1 MEKRRK
7 GFLQTPQGLGLVFA
21 GMVYFLL
28 SMLWFSRP
36 DVIGGA
42 FHRLRMI
49 ESIGTWSLWSGGWD
63 QIFAD
68 AGTYRPTMT
77 DMAAASLPFGLI
89 FTVLTG
95 VIAAIALVRVNMDH
109 ISSLVA
115 SSKPKRWRQVMEAQS
130 HRHPANRFFL
140 DYNLA
145 SMPLDKGPARLP
157 EKALELLERTGSI
170 AELLDAPIG
179 NTAPGMH
186 AGPDILLRTERVGE
200 VLADVLGQPNPF
212 LATGDIA
219 EAVAALPWPAAIL
232 IRTGLERVAA
242 RDADGSA
249 EDFSATVAAVALR
262 MDDVWRRLNAL
273 KAKRGQGLVIGLDG
287 ATEEERDADRRR
299 IATALKLRPD
309 AIVTLAD
316 LAAATDLA
324 RDDRAWLSEHLA
336 AGGAHARLVDLLRR
350 NHYLSGCLATVLVET
365 RTAGIYPPESFR
377 WLRFIDYPLW
387 CFLRT
392 VAAPA
397 CTPIAAGAHAHWL
410 AERQA
415 ERPLVEPQF
424 TEALRALRQE
434 ARKFLTG
441 ETLRRLRSQLGAER

>member
-7 GFLQTPQGLGLVFA
+7 GFLQTPQGLGLIFA

-28 SMLWFSRP
+28 SMLWYSRP

-42 FHRLRMI
+42 FHKLRII
-49 ESIGTWSLWSGGWD
+49 ESLGSWPLWGGGWD
-63 QIFAD
+63 QVFAE
-68 AGTYRPTMT
+68 AGRYRPTMS
-77 DMAAASLPFGLI
+77 DMATASVPFGLI
-89 FTVLTG
+89 FTVLTA

-109 ISSLVA
+109 IDSLAA

-140 DYNLA
+140 DYDLA

-157 EKALELLERTGSI
+157 EKALELLERTGAI

-179 NTAPGMH
+179 AVVTGMH
-186 AGPDILLRTERVGE
+186 AGPDIVLRTERASE
-200 VLADVLGQPNPF
+200 ALAEALGQANPF
-212 LATGDIA
+212 LASGDIA

-232 IRTGLERVAA
+232 IRAGLERVTA

-249 EDFSATVAAVALR
+249 EAFGTAVAEVGRR

-273 KAKRGQGLVIGLDG
+273 KAKRGPGLVLGLDG
-287 ATEEERDADRRR
+287 RSEDERDADRRR
-299 IATALKLRPD
+299 IATALKLRTD

-316 LAAATDLA
+316 AAAAADLA
-324 RDDRAWLSEHLA
+324 RDDRAWIVEHLG
-336 AGGAHARLVDLLRR
+336 AGGERARLVELLQR
-350 NHYLSGCLATVLVET
+350 NHYLSGCLATVLAET
-365 RTAGIYPPESFR
+365 RSAGIFPPESFR

-392 VAAPA
+392 VGAPA
-397 CTPIAAGAHAHWL
+397 CTPVASGAHAHWL
-410 AERQA
+410 AESQA
-415 ERPLVEPQF
+415 GRPLAEPQF

-434 ARKFLTG
+434 ARKYLTG
-441 ETLRRLRSQLGAER
+441 DTLRRLRSQREPVR